1 MNFPVWDTKVDVDLN
16 LNLNHAKHN
25 VREWIS
31 AAGECQLNCVQQ
43 LLCNTSYFTAELLVL
58 GH

>member
-1 MNFPVWDTKVDVDLN
+1 MNCSMWDTKVD
-16 LNLNHAKHN
+16 LNLNHANHN
-25 VREWIS
+25 VHKWMS
-31 AAGECQLNCVQQ
+31 AGEECQLNSVQQ